1 MSIPSGFVVGTAMDL
16 VKPSRAGRVLA
27 RMVVAFLLGGAAFLM
42 LVPWQQ
48 TAKGN
53 GRVIAYSPQ
62 DRQQNIKAPVEGKVT
77 RWLVTEGSQVKAG
90 DPIVDLS
97 DNDPDILQRL
107 SAERDAVLARL
118 AAAKSRV
125 KSIEAQVVS
134 LQGSRKNAVSA
145 AESRIKMA
153 NRRMIAASQAL
164 AAADATLVT
173 AELNTERQQ
182 VLYGKGLTSQR
193 QMELTLLDETR
204 ARTESERAKASLDGA
219 HAELSA
225 IGSDREKVSNDAF
238 ASIESAQAAKALADS
253 EIASA
258 NAELTR
264 IDVRLA
270 RQATQAVRAPID
282 GTVLSVVAN
291 GQSGEFVKAGEIL
304 AVIVPDTTDRAVEVW
319 VSGNDM
325 PLVTPGAKVRLQFEG
340 WPVLQ
345 FSGWPSV
352 AIGTFG
358 AVVKFVDVTNN
369 KDGDFRVVMVPD
381 PNEQWPAPS
390 YLRQG
395 VRVHAWI
402 QLGVVKVGYELW
414 RQFNGFPPSLPNAPS
429 GSKPTDAM
437 SKGDKK

>member
-1 MSIPSGFVVGTAMDL
+1 MKLPAAFIIGTAMDQ
-16 VKPSRAGRVLA
+16 VKPSRAGRLLA
-27 RMVVAFLLGGAAFLM
+27 RMVIAFLIGGTAFLV

-48 TAKGN
+48 TAKGD

-62 DRQQNIKAPVEGKVT
+62 DRQQNIKAPIEGKVT

-97 DNDPDILQRL
+97 DNDPDILLRL

-118 AAAKSRV
+118 DAAKARV
-125 KSIEAQVVS
+125 KSIESQVVS

-153 NRRMIAASQAL
+153 NRRTIAANQAL
-164 AAADATLVT
+164 AAADATLAT

-182 VLYGKGLTSQR
+182 VLYAKGLTSQR

-238 ASIESAQAAKALADS
+238 ASIESAQAAKALADA

-270 RQATQAVRAPID
+270 RQSTQGVRAPID
-282 GTVLSVVAN
+282 GTVLSVIAN

-325 PLVTPGAKVRLQFEG
+325 PLVTPGANVRLQFEG

-358 AVVKFVDVTNN
+358 AIVKFVDATNN

-381 PNEQWPAPS
+381 PKEPWPAAS

-402 QLGVVKVGYELW
+402 QLGVVSVGYELW
-414 RQFNGFPPSLPNAPS
+414 RQFNGFPPSLPNAPA
-429 GSKPTDAM
+429 GSKPSDVM

>member
-1 MSIPSGFVVGTAMDL
+1 MKLPAVFVAGTAMDL
-16 VKPSRAGRVLA
+16 VKPSRAGRVIA
-27 RMVVAFLLGGAAFLM
+27 RMVLAFLLGGAAFLM
-42 LVPWQQ
+42 FVPWQQ
-48 TAKGN
+48 TAKGD

-62 DRQQNIKAPVEGKVT
+62 DRQQNIKAPIEGKVT

-107 SAERDAVLARL
+107 GAERDAVLARL
-118 AAAKSRV
+118 AAANMRV
-125 KSIEAQVVS
+125 KSIEAQITA

-153 NRRMIAASQAL
+153 NRRMISASQAL
-164 AAADATLVT
+164 AAADATLAT
-173 AELNTERQQ
+173 AELNSERQQ
-182 VLYGKGLTSQR
+182 ALYGKGLTSQR
-193 QMELTLLDETR
+193 QLELTVLEETR
-204 ARTESERAKASLDGA
+204 ARTESERAKAALDGA

-238 ASIESAQAAKALADS
+238 ASIESAQAAKALADA

-270 RQATQAVRAPID
+270 RQASQAVRAPID
-282 GTVLSVVAN
+282 GTVLSVIAN

-325 PLVTPGAKVRLQFEG
+325 PLVSPGAKVRLQFEG

-352 AIGTFG
+352 AVGTFG
-358 AVVKFVDVTNN
+358 AIVKFVDATNN

-381 PNEQWPAPS
+381 PNDPWPAAS

-402 QLGVVKVGYELW
+402 QLGVVSVGYELW

-429 GSKPTDAM
+429 GSKPNDAM
-437 SKGDKK
+437 KGAKK